1 MTYRVGVPRNDV
13 LLLPECVDD
22 YVGPENPVRAVDAFV
37 EGVDLV
43 AMGFDLRSEGDPGA
57 PEYDPRAML
66 KLYLYGYINRIRSS
80 RELKK
85 ATRRNL
91 EAIWLMRRLM
101 PDHWTINAFRREH
114 RDCFKKVFRQFNL
127 VCGSLGLFGAD
138 LVAIDGTFLKGVNNL
153 RRNFTQNKVAKML
166 AEIDQRSEAY
176 LKELDTADREAE
188 AQSMAAEKGE
198 SKGARLKG
206 KLAEMEQK
214 RRDCHALLAAMTES
228 PHGQISLTDP
238 DSRHLEK
245 ASERTVGYNAQVA
258 VDSTHHLIVAEE
270 VTQEA
275 NDSQLLTPMAVAA
288 KTALAVDH
296 LQVVADSGYYDHAQV
311 RQCVEA
317 GIEPYVPQ
325 PKHPSAGKGL
335 YGIEE
340 FKYDSEGD
348 LYVCPQGRELTR
360 HSDTTKGGGTYH
372 TYYAGPAACRA
383 CPVRGQCTEGRYRK
397 LNLHQDQAL
406 IDAHRQ
412 RQAQKPTIQRQR
424 AGIVEHV
431 FGTLKFW
438 QGYRSFLTRRL
449 PMVRAEFTLSCL
461 AYNFRRVLNLLGT
474 KELLKAFQSAAS
486 SA

>member
-1 MTYRVGVPRNDV
+1 MTYRVGVSRNDV

-22 YVGPENPVRAVDAFV
+22 YVGPENPVRAIDAFV

-43 AMGFDLRSEGDPGA
+43 EMGFELRSEGDAGA

-80 RELKK
+80 RELEK

-91 EAIWLMRRLM
+91 EVIWLMRRLM

-127 VCGSLGLFGAD
+127 ICGSLGLFGAD
-138 LVAIDGTFLKGVNNL
+138 LVAIDGTFLKGVNNF

-166 AEIDQRSEAY
+166 TEIDRRSEAY
-176 LKELDTADREAE
+176 LKELEAADREAQ
-188 AQSMAAEKGE
+188 AQSMSTEKGE
-198 SKGARLKG
+198 SKAERLKR

-214 RRDCHALLAAMTES
+214 RSDCQALLAAMAES
-228 PHGQISLTDP
+228 PHGQVSLTDP

-245 ASERTVGYNAQVA
+245 AGERTVGYNAQLA
-258 VDSTHHLIVAEE
+258 VDSVHHLIVAEE

-275 NDSQLLTPMAVAA
+275 NDAHLLAPMAKAA
-288 KTALAVDH
+288 KTALTVDH
-296 LQVVADSGYYDHAQV
+296 LQVVADSGYYEHAQV
-311 RQCVEA
+311 CECVEA
-317 GIEPYVPQ
+317 GIEAYVPQ
-325 PKHPSAGKGL
+325 PKHRSAGKGL
-335 YGIEE
+335 YEIEE
-340 FKYDSEGD
+340 FKYDSERD

-360 HSDTTKGGGTYH
+360 HSDTTKGGGICQI
-372 TYYAGPAACRA
+372 YYAGPAACRD
-383 CPVRGQCTEGRYRK
+383 CPVRGQCTEGSYRK
-397 LNLHQDQAL
+397 LNRHQDQAL

-412 RQAQKPTIQRQR
+412 RQAQSPTIQRQR
-424 AGIVEHV
+424 ASIVEHI

-461 AYNFRRVLNLLGT
+461 AYNFRRVLNILGT
-474 KELLKAFQSAAS
+474 AELLQAFQSAA
-486 SA
+486 AKA